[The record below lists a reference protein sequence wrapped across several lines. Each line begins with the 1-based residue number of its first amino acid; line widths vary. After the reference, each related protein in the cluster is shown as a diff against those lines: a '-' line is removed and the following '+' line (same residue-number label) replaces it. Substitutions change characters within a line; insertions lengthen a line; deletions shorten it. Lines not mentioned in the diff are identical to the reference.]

1 MKFGTVNISAP
12 KAILSLFSK
21 YFEVMHKKWN
31 VKNRFKYDIISTILL
46 STKNEKSNQI

>member
-21 YFEVMHKKWN
+21 YFEVMHKKWRKN
-31 VKNRFKYDIISTILL
+31 VVSKIDLNMILL
-46 STKNEKSNQI
+46 IALYS

>member
-12 KAILSLFSK
+12 KAILSLFS
-21 YFEVMHKKWN
+21 KKWN